1 VVHARRAE
9 PAESAATILATA
21 RLSRMSRVLN
31 CWRDTMLLPVGRL
44 ADFVGLIWSS
54 IAAISEDVNFFD
66 MVASN
71 TG

>member
-1 VVHARRAE
+1 
-9 PAESAATILATA
+9 
-21 RLSRMSRVLN
+21 
-31 CWRDTMLLPVGRL
+31 MLLPVGRL